1 MIHSLKNEQKN
12 KKGKLFVK
20 NVYIEGIQGTGKTT
34 LLRLLGRQLPDYHVY
49 WEGDYCP
56 VELAWCTYM
65 TEAEYQQALAD
76 FPDLI
81 DEIKKRTTVEGDRY
95 IIEYTRILAERR
107 DFYEYMERFEIYNG
121 RRPLEEFK
129 QILLTRYTNFEGTGN
144 VFECSFFQNTMEELL
159 LYYEMSEQDIVAFY
173 AELFAPLK
181 DKDFVMLYLYSEQIE
196 ENVLQIKK
204 ERSDNSGNEMWYPLM
219 LRYLNET
226 PYGKKHPFEG
236 VEDMVAHFGRRMRM
250 ELKVIEQVLGEQA
263 IILSAKEYKIEEVV
277 KLL

>member
-1 MIHSLKNEQKN
+1 MKNI
-12 KKGKLFVK
+12 F
-20 NVYIEGIQGTGKTT
+20 IEGIQGTGKTT
-34 LLRLLGRQLPDYHVY
+34 LLRLLGQQLPDYHVY

-65 TEAEYQQALAD
+65 TKAEYQLALAD

-121 RRPLEEFK
+121 RRPLEEFR
-129 QILLTRYTNFEGTGN
+129 QILRTRYSNFEGTGN

-159 LYYEMSEQDIVAFY
+159 LYYDMSEQEIIEFY
-173 AELFAPLK
+173 EELFAKLR
-181 DKDFVMLYLYSEQIE
+181 DKDFLMLYLHSEQIE
-196 ENVLQIKK
+196 ENILQIKK

-226 PYGKKHPFEG
+226 PYGKEHPFAG
-236 VEDMVAHFGRRMRM
+236 VEDMAVHFRRRMEV
-250 ELKVIEQVLGEQA
+250 ELKVIEKVIDGQA
-263 IILSAKEYKIEEVV
+263 IVLQAKEYDMEELV
-277 KLL
+277 KMIQEN

>member
-1 MIHSLKNEQKN
+1 M
-12 KKGKLFVK
+12 K

-65 TEAEYQQALAD
+65 TETEYQQALAD

-81 DEIKKRTTVEGDRY
+81 EEIKKRTTIEGDHY
-95 IIEYTRILAERR
+95 ILEYTRILAERR

-121 RRPLEEFK
+121 RRSLEEFK
-129 QILLTRYTNFEGTGN
+129 QILLTRYTNFSGSGN

-159 LYYEMSEQDIVAFY
+159 LYYDMTEQEIVAFY
-173 AELFAPLK
+173 EELFVPLK
-181 DKDFVMLYLYSEQIE
+181 EKNFVMVYLQSDQIE
-196 ENVLQIKK
+196 ENILQIKK
-204 ERSDNSGNEMWYPLM
+204 ERSDGNGNEMWYPLM

-226 PYGKKHPFEG
+226 PYGKMHPFTG
-236 VEDMVAHFGRRMRM
+236 VKDMAEHFHRRMEM
-250 ELKVIEQVLGEQA
+250 ELKVIEKVIGCQA
-263 IILSAKEYKIEEVV
+263 IVVPAKEYEMKELVRQICNCGGC
-277 KLL
+277 